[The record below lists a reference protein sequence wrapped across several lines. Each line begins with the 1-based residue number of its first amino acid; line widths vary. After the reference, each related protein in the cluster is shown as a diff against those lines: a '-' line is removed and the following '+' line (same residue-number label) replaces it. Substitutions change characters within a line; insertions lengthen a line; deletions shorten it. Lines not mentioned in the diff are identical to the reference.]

1 MADGGAWVGLAVA
14 AQTETTVKSSLRP
27 SRKRGCKINKNIRSG
42 QRNMKK
48 LLYQFD
54 TDEHPSVF
62 DSVVCHDGGADHVIG
77 HGGVHP
83 HNVGAMV
90 DGTIFTRAPKDKKS
104 TAIFIGGS
112 NMAEGEALFR
122 AVKKKFFANFRVS
135 VMLDSN
141 GSNTTA
147 AACVAWLAHSG
158 SLKGKRAVV
167 LAGTGPVGTRAAVML
182 ASEGASITLTSRQLE
197 NAKEAAAA
205 VKARFGIEVGAVVA
219 ADNDARAKAI
229 AGAHIVVA
237 TGAGG
242 VQLLEERHWKDNPTI
257 ELMADANATP
267 ILGIEG
273 VDMMD
278 KGAKR
283 HGKTVFGAIGF
294 GALKIA
300 LQRACVA
307 KLFEQSDLA
316 LDAEEIYALAKTMV
330 GK

>member
-1 MADGGAWVGLAVA
+1 
-14 AQTETTVKSSLRP
+14 
-27 SRKRGCKINKNIRSG
+27 
-42 QRNMKK
+42 MKK

-62 DSVVCHDGGADHVIG
+62 DSVVCHDGGADQVVG
-77 HGGVHP
+77 YGGVHP

-90 DGTIFTRAPKDKKS
+90 DGTIFTRAPKDKKN
-104 TAIFIGGS
+104 TAIFVGGS

-122 AVKKKFFANFRVS
+122 AVRKRFFGNFSVS

-147 AACVAWLAHSG
+147 AACVAWLGHSG
-158 SLKGKRAVV
+158 SLEGKRVVV
-167 LAGTGPVGTRAAVML
+167 LGGTGPVGTRAAVML
-182 ASEGASITLTSRQLE
+182 TSEGASVTLTSRKLE
-197 NAKEAAAA
+197 NAREAAAA
-205 VKARFGIEVGAVVA
+205 VKARFGVDLAVIA
-219 ADNDARAKAI
+219 AENNDARGKAI
-229 AGAHIVVA
+229 EGAQIVIA

-242 VQLLEERHWKDNPTI
+242 IQLLEERHWKDNKGI

-267 ILGIEG
+267 PLGVEG
-273 VDMMD
+273 IDLMD
-278 KGAKR
+278 KAAKR

-300 LQRACVA
+300 LQRTCVA
-307 KLFEQSDLA
+307 KLFERNDVV

-330 GK
+330 G